1 MARNDVPLLTAIA
14 IGKRPTFPFLRKSL
28 RPFQLRLTSGRGAC
42 ILCAVD
48 IH

>member
-1 MARNDVPLLTAIA
+1 MARNDVPLLSVIA